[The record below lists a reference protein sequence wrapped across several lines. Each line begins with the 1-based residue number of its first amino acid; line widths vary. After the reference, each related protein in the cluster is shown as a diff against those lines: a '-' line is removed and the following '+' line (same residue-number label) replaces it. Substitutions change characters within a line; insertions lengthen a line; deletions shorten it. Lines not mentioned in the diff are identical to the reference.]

1 MKKQRKRAIHPLPP
15 VALAICAAAVLVT
28 CYPSPDLGPGDY
40 DTVITMR
47 TEGAEFGG
55 FRTYAVP
62 DTVISRPDSGAVSD
76 QLTDLIVGD
85 IHRNMQKLGYDEET
99 DPETSPPDVVVVAG
113 AITRDQYG
121 AWLGYPWFGW
131 WGWYGGGA
139 IGYPGSHW
147 VYQYTQGT
155 VTMDMFD
162 FANFDPD
169 SDANPVLW
177 SAAVSGPL
185 QQNVQNQTQRV
196 TDGIDRAFEQS
207 PYLKPQ

>member
-1 MKKQRKRAIHPLPP
+1 MKIRMIKTKYPLLP
-15 VALAICAAAVLVT
+15 VVLMICAAAVLMT
-28 CYPSPDLGPGDY
+28 CYPSPDLGVGDY

-47 TEGAEFGG
+47 TEGAEFSG
-55 FRTYAVP
+55 FSTYAVP
-62 DTVISRPDSGAVSD
+62 DTVISRPDSGTVSD
-76 QLTDLIVGD
+76 ELTGLIVGD
-85 IHRNMQKLGYDEET
+85 IKRNMEQLGYQEEA
-99 DPETSPPDVVVVAG
+99 DPKNNPPDVVVIAG

-147 VYQYTQGT
+147 TYQYTVGT
-155 VTMDMFD
+155 VTMDMVD
-162 FANFDPD
+162 FEKFDPD
-169 SDANPVLW
+169 SDTIPILW

-185 QQNVQNQTQRV
+185 QQDVQNQTQRV
-196 TDGIDRAFEQS
+196 TDGINRAFEQS